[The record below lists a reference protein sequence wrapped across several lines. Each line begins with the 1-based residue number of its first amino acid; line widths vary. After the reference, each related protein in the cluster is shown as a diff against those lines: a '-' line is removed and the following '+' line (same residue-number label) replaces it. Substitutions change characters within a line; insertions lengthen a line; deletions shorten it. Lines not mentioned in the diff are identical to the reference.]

1 MEIEHSSMS
10 SPKMEKRERQEMEL
24 KTNWFQHGSCCINL
38 TSFSRRT
45 DKPLLP
51 RRKSESLNS
60 YYAVK
65 ILFFLILPE
74 FNCVLTSLISF
85 GSYFCKIVVLDL

>member
-10 SPKMEKRERQEMEL
+10 SPKMEKRRQEMKL

-45 DKPLLP
+45 GKPLLH
-51 RRKSESLNS
+51 RRKSESLNN
-60 YYAVK
+60 YYVVK
-65 ILFFLILPE
+65 ILFFFLLLPE
-74 FNCVLTSLISF
+74 FNCVLTSLITF
-85 GSYFCKIVVLDL
+85 GSYFRKIVVLNL